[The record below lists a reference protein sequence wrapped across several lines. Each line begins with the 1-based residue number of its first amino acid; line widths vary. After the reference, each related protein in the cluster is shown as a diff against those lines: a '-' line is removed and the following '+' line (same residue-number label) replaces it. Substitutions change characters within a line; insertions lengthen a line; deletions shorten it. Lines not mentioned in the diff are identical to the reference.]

1 MDDERAPTYERDLR
15 PLSLGPLDRVHG
27 GIALAEPDPRWPQL
41 YEREAARIRSLLGD
55 EVLILEHVGSTSV
68 AGMPAKPVIDI
79 LLIVPD
85 SRDEAAYA
93 PRLEAGGYVL
103 RIRETDWHQHRMF
116 KGPDT
121 NVQVHV
127 FSHGSP
133 EIERMVGFRDRLRT
147 HPEEFELYLATK
159 RELAARDWEFV
170 QQYADAK
177 SAVVESITARA
188 EAERGAR

>member
-1 MDDERAPTYERDLR
+1 MGDGRAPTYEERLQAQTLGQPDR
-15 PLSLGPLDRVHG
+15 PNGRIELV
-27 GIALAEPDPRWPQL
+27 EPDPAWPRL

-55 EVLILEHVGSTSV
+55 EVLLLEHVGSTSV
-68 AGMPAKPVIDI
+68 AGLPAKPVIDI

-85 SRDEAAYA
+85 SSDEAAYA
-93 PRLEAGGYVL
+93 LRLEAGGYVL
-103 RIRETDWHQHRMF
+103 RIRQTDWHQHRMF

-147 HPEEFELYLATK
+147 HPEEHELYLATK
-159 RELAARDWEFV
+159 RDLAARDWEFV

-177 SAVVESITARA
+177 SAVVESIIARA

>member
-1 MDDERAPTYERDLR
+1 MW
-15 PLSLGPLDRVHG
+15 S
-27 GIALAEPDPRWPQL
+27 QL
-41 YEREAARIRSLLGD
+41 YDREAARIRSLLGD
-55 EVLILEHVGSTSV
+55 EVLLLEHVGSTSV
-68 AGMPAKPVIDI
+68 AGLPAKPVIDI

-85 SRDEAAYA
+85 SSDEAAYV

-121 NVQVHV
+121 NVQVRV
-127 FSHGSP
+127 FSHDSP

-147 HPEEFELYLATK
+147 HPEEHELYLATK

-177 SAVVESITARA
+177 SAVVESIIARA